1 MNNLKFLVT
10 ITVSIFILWALSGV
24 IIYFLLDNWSD
35 RGTFGDLFGVINSL
49 FSGLALA
56 GLIYTTYISRKDI
69 IDQRGEIE
77 INRKELIKSRKIQE
91 KSERALEEQAI
102 QLKLSTKLNGL
113 QTLVS
118 YFTSQISNQNNSE
131 EVILLARK
139 KRREAI
145 SEIDKIID
153 RLGDEEVESVN

>member
-10 ITVSIFILWALSGV
+10 ITISIFILWALSGV

-69 IDQRGEIE
+69 IDQRDEIE

-91 KSERALEEQAI
+91 KSERALEEQAF

-118 YFTSQISNQNNSE
+118 YFTSQIANQNNSE

>member
-10 ITVSIFILWALSGV
+10 ITISIFILWALSGV

-69 IDQRGEIE
+69 IDQRDDIE

-91 KSERALEEQAI
+91 KSERALEEQAF

-118 YFTSQISNQNNSE
+118 YFTSQIANQNNSE